1 MKSNIHSSS
10 LASQPVSFRLTLQTE
25 LARRC
30 AENPQYSLRAFA
42 KYLGIDHSTLS
53 QLLRGKRQFSEK
65 TIRKFGVRLGLDES
79 AIVRWIQEEQRQSQ
93 TEESAHQVRQ
103 LTQDVASLMTDV
115 NHYAILELTRTQ
127 GFQPDSRWI
136 ARMLGISVDEVNIAL
151 QCLIRLGLLEM
162 VSHQQW
168 VDHLGDAMATMED
181 FTQAGIEHY
190 LQQLHQLT
198 IRSMERE
205 PTSRYALS
213 ATTLA
218 VSSTRIPA
226 AIEMINR
233 FREKLSAFLAT
244 PGEHD
249 DVYHLQLSFVPVTRL
264 PKE

>member
-1 MKSNIHSSS
+1 MKSNIHSCST
-10 LASQPVSFRLTLQTE
+10 ASQPTSYRLTLQTE

-42 KYLGIDHSTLS
+42 KYLGIDHSSLS
-53 QLLRGKRQFSEK
+53 QLLRGKRQFTEK
-65 TIRKFGVRLGLDES
+65 TIRKFGVRLGLDE
-79 AIVRWIQEEQRQSQ
+79 AVIVGWIQEEQRLAQS
-93 TEESAHQVRQ
+93 EESAHQVRQ

-115 NHYAILELTRTQ
+115 NHYAILELTRIQ

-136 ARMLGISVDEVNIAL
+136 ARVLGISVDEVNIAL

-162 VSHQQW
+162 VSTDQW
-168 VDHLGDAMATMED
+168 IDHLGDAMTTMED

-190 LQQLHQLT
+190 LRQLHQLT
-198 IRSMERE
+198 IRSMEQE
-205 PTSRYALS
+205 PTARYVLS

-226 AIEMINR
+226 AIEMIAR
-233 FREKLSAFLAT
+233 FREQLSAFLAT
-244 PGEHD
+244 PGKHD
-249 DVYHLQLSFVPVTRL
+249 DVYHLQLSFVPVTHL